1 MQRLWQPLCH
11 VASLMN
17 LATLDRCVGTEGP
30 TNDLT
35 QRLGTVDDEQPADLW
50 VEPAHGGARPRP
62 RGRSGHRRQRREP
75 GGFASKAK
83 EQPHALKHG
92 AATQEREGV
101 LPANITSRRTPT

>member
-1 MQRLWQPLCH
+1 MQRLRQPLCH

-50 VEPAHGGARPRP
+50 VEPALDQIVDQRLHHASILGRPFKPSQGWARARTM
-62 RGRSGHRRQRREP
+62 RSW
-75 GGFASKAK
+75 
-83 EQPHALKHG
+83 
-92 AATQEREGV
+92 
-101 LPANITSRRTPT
+101 